1 MDDQP
6 DNLLSAEA
14 VLESL
19 GEEIVKARSGREA
32 LRHLLD
38 HDFAVILLDVM
49 MPCMDGFETAT
60 LIRQR
65 DRSRHTPIIF
75 LTALGKSE
83 EHLFRGYDVGAVDY
97 LFKPIVPEVLRSKVA
112 VFAELHRKSRLLQR
126 HFDLLEKRN
135 IELERAL
142 AGLEK
147 ADKEIH
153 RLNEHLERRIQELDL
168 VNKELEAFSY
178 SVSHDL
184 RAPLTRIAGFS
195 QALQESYA
203 DKLDDTGRLHLERV
217 NTAARRMSQ
226 LVDDLLNFSRVTRL
240 ELRREPVDLSALARS
255 IAAELESRDPARKA
269 AFSITD
275 GLTAVGD
282 QGLLR
287 AALFNLLENAWKFTR
302 RREDPCIEF
311 GARIENGIMVFFVR
325 DNGAGFDPEQT
336 HKLFSP
342 FQRLHPSS
350 EFEGTGIGL
359 ATADRIIRRHGGRI
373 WAEGDRRPRRD
384 VFLHF
389 AAGGIDGIRWSWP
402 GNGDTTA
409 PCADHRGFGRGRR
422 TGIAGT
428 AARGLPPHV

>member
-1 MDDQP
+1 MSAIVAKSKPMETDAAAASGEDRVKILVVDDQP

-19 GEEIVKARSGREA
+19 GEEIVQARSGREA

-38 HDFAVILLDVM
+38 SDFAVILLDVM
-49 MPCMDGFETAT
+49 MPGMDGFETAT

-97 LFKPIVPEVLRSKVA
+97 LFKPIVPEVLRSKVS
-112 VFAELHRKSRLLQR
+112 VFAELHRKSILLKR
-126 HFDLLEKRN
+126 HSELLERRN
-135 IELERAL
+135 TDLERAL
-142 AGLEK
+142 ADLEK
-147 ADKEIH
+147 ADNEIH
-153 RLNEHLERRIQELDL
+153 RLNQHLERRIQELDL

-184 RAPLTRIAGFS
+184 RSPLTRIAGFS

-203 DKLDDTGRLHLERV
+203 DRLDATGRLHLERV
-217 NTAARRMSQ
+217 NTSARRMCQ
-226 LVDDLLNFSRVTRL
+226 LVDDLLNFSRVTRQ
-240 ELRREPVDLSALARS
+240 EMRREPVDLSALARS
-255 IAAELESRDPARKA
+255 IAAELESRDPARKP

-275 GLTAVGD
+275 GLHAVGD

-287 AALFNLLENAWKFTR
+287 ATLLNLLENAWKFTR
-302 RREDPCIEF
+302 KREDPCIEF
-311 GARIENGIMVFFVR
+311 GARLENGTMVFFVR
-325 DNGAGFDPEQT
+325 DNGAGFDPAQT
-336 HKLFSP
+336 HRLFNP
-342 FQRLHPSS
+342 FQRLHSSS

-373 WAEGDRRPRRD
+373 WAEGEIDRGATFCFTLQPE
-384 VFLHF
+384 
-389 AAGGIDGIRWSWP
+389 A
-402 GNGDTTA
+402 
-409 PCADHRGFGRGRR
+409 
-422 TGIAGT
+422 
-428 AARGLPPHV
+428 

>member
-1 MDDQP
+1 MSAPVTNLKPMATEATLTSPQDPVKILLVDDQP

-19 GEEIVKARSGREA
+19 GEEIVMAHSGREA

-49 MPCMDGFETAT
+49 MPGMDGFETAT

-112 VFAELHRKSRLLQR
+112 IFAELHRKSSLLQR
-126 HFDLLEKRN
+126 HSELLERRN
-135 IELERAL
+135 TELERAL
-142 AGLEK
+142 ADLEK

-153 RLNEHLERRIQELDL
+153 RLNGHLERRIEELGL

-184 RAPLTRIAGFS
+184 RSPLTRIAGFS
-195 QALQESYA
+195 RALQESYA
-203 DKLDDTGRLHLERV
+203 HKLDETGRLHLERV

-240 ELRREPVDLSALARS
+240 EVRREPVDLSALARS
-255 IAAELESRDPARKA
+255 IAAELESRDAGGKA
-269 AFSITD
+269 AFSITE
-275 GLTAVGD
+275 GLLTVGD
-282 QGLLR
+282 PGLLR
-287 AALFNLLENAWKFTR
+287 ATLLNLLENAWKFTR
-302 RREDPCIEF
+302 KREDPRIEF
-311 GARIENGIMVFFVR
+311 GARVESGKMVFFVR
-325 DNGAGFDPEQT
+325 DNGAGFDPGLT

-342 FQRLHPSS
+342 FQRLHASS

-359 ATADRIIRRHGGRI
+359 ATAERIIRRHGGRI
-373 WAEGDRRPRRD
+373 WAEGEVDRGAT
-384 VFLHF
+384 FSFTLH
-389 AAGGIDGIRWSWP
+389 SE
-402 GNGDTTA
+402 T
-409 PCADHRGFGRGRR
+409 
-422 TGIAGT
+422 
-428 AARGLPPHV
+428 

>member
-1 MDDQP
+1 MSAPITKLKLGDLAAAVASPEGRVKILLVDDQP

-38 HDFAVILLDVM
+38 NDFAVILLDVM
-49 MPCMDGFETAT
+49 MPGMDGFETAT

-97 LFKPIVPEVLRSKVA
+97 LFKPIVPEMLRSKVT
-112 VFAELHRKSRLLQR
+112 VFAELHRKSSLLQR
-126 HFDLLEKRN
+126 HSDLLEKRN
-135 IELERAL
+135 FELERAL
-142 AGLEK
+142 ADLEK

-184 RAPLTRIAGFS
+184 RAPLTRIAGFT
-195 QALQESYA
+195 QALQESSA
-203 DKLDDTGRLHLERV
+203 HKLDETGRLHLERV

-240 ELRREPVDLSALARS
+240 ELRREPEDLSALARS
-255 IAAELESRDPARKA
+255 IAAELESRDAGRKA

-282 QGLLR
+282 PGLLR
-287 AALFNLLENAWKFTR
+287 ATLFNLLENAWKFTR
-302 RREDPCIEF
+302 RRENPCIEF
-311 GARIENGIMVFFVR
+311 GARIENGMIIFFVR
-325 DNGAGFDPEQT
+325 DNGAGFDPELT

-373 WAEGDRRPRRD
+373 WAEGA
-384 VFLHF
+384 V
-389 AAGGIDGIRWSWP
+389 
-402 GNGDTTA
+402 
-409 PCADHRGFGRGRR
+409 GRGA
-422 TGIAGT
+422 TFSFT
-428 AARGLPPHV
+428 LPAEV

>member
-1 MDDQP
+1 
-6 DNLLSAEA
+6 

-38 HDFAVILLDVM
+38 TDFAVILLDVM
-49 MPCMDGFETAT
+49 MPGMDGFETAT

-83 EHLFRGYDVGAVDY
+83 EHLFQGYDVGAVDY
-97 LFKPIVPEVLRSKVA
+97 LFKPIIPDVLRSKVA
-112 VFAELHRKSRLLQR
+112 IFAELHRKSNLLKRHTDLLQR
-126 HFDLLEKRN
+126 RN
-135 IELERAL
+135 VELERAL
-142 AGLEK
+142 ASLEK
-147 ADKEIH
+147 ADNEIH
-153 RLNEHLERRIQELDL
+153 RLNQHLEHRIEELDA

-203 DKLDDTGRLHLERV
+203 DKLDDTGRRHLERV

-240 ELRREPVDLSALARS
+240 EVRREPVDLSAVAHS
-255 IAAELESRDPARKA
+255 IAAELELRDPARKA

-275 GLTAVGD
+275 GLVAVCD

-287 AALFNLLENAWKFTR
+287 ATLLNLLENSWKFTR
-302 RREDPCIEF
+302 KREAPCIEF
-311 GARIENGIMVFFVR
+311 GARLENGIMVFYVR
-325 DNGAGFDPEQT
+325 DNGAGFDPAQT
-336 HKLFSP
+336 HRLFTP
-342 FQRLHPSS
+342 FQRLHSSS

-359 ATADRIIRRHGGRI
+359 ATAERIIRRHGGRI
-373 WAEGDRRPRRD
+373 WAEGEVDRGATFSFTLEPE
-384 VFLHF
+384 
-389 AAGGIDGIRWSWP
+389 A
-402 GNGDTTA
+402 
-409 PCADHRGFGRGRR
+409 
-422 TGIAGT
+422 
-428 AARGLPPHV
+428 

>member
-1 MDDQP
+1 MATDAAVTSQEDRVKILLVDDQP

-49 MPCMDGFETAT
+49 MPGMDGFETAT
-60 LIRQR
+60 LIRAR
-65 DRSRHTPIIF
+65 DRSRLTPIIF

-112 VFAELHRKSRLLQR
+112 IFAELNRKTRLLQR
-126 HFDLLEKRN
+126 HSELLERRN
-135 IELERAL
+135 TDLERAL
-142 AGLEK
+142 ADLEK

-153 RLNEHLERRIQELDL
+153 RLNEHLEHRIEELDL
-168 VNKELEAFSY
+168 VNRELEAFSY

-195 QALQESYA
+195 RALQESYA
-203 DKLDDTGRLHLERV
+203 DRLDETGRLHLERV
-217 NTAARRMSQ
+217 NTSARRMSQ

-240 ELRREPVDLSALARS
+240 EMRREPVDLSAIARS
-255 IAAELESRDPARKA
+255 IAAELESREPARQA

-275 GLTAVGD
+275 GLQAEGD

-287 AALFNLLENAWKFTR
+287 AMLLNLFENAWKFTR
-302 RREDPCIEF
+302 KRQDPCIEF
-311 GARIENGIMVFFVR
+311 GARLEDGAMVFFVR
-325 DNGAGFDPEQT
+325 DNGAGFDPAMV

-342 FQRLHPSS
+342 FQRLHTHS

-359 ATADRIIRRHGGRI
+359 ATADRIIRRHGGSI
-373 WAEGDRRPRRD
+373 WAEGAVDRGATFSFTLQPE
-384 VFLHF
+384 
-389 AAGGIDGIRWSWP
+389 A
-402 GNGDTTA
+402 
-409 PCADHRGFGRGRR
+409 
-422 TGIAGT
+422 
-428 AARGLPPHV
+428 